1 MGLKTFHMVFIL
13 ATIMGADLFGGWAF
27 HRYRETDDAT
37 ILVLGI
43 VSFAGGLGLAAYA
56 LLLVRKMEREHRA

>member
-13 ATIMGADLFGGWAF
+13 AAIMGADFFGGWALYHF
-27 HRYRETDDAT
+27 RQTGDTT
-37 ILVLGI
+37 ILALGI

-56 LLLVRKMEREHRA
+56 LLLVRKMEREHLA